1 MGHCKFHVTPGHQQ
15 TLPRAMEA
23 FPKDCGGREGGVKTL
38 ECRRDV
44 TSGEANEK
52 APWSG
57 CLPALPKQSQGLGV
71 SDVLLMSGTRRRA
84 APLPTSSSD
93 SVAWLSGHYK
103 IKLAKFPTSKSLYTE
118 CAASAIFP
126 HLVHKAEV
134 WV

>member
-23 FPKDCGGREGGVKTL
+23 FPKDCGGREGGS
-38 ECRRDV
+38 RDTRV
-44 TSGEANEK
+44 RE
-52 APWSG
+52 G
-57 CLPALPKQSQGLGV
+57 CDQWGSQCNPGLGACQLPKQSQGLGV

-126 HLVHKAEV
+126 HLVRKAGSEV
-134 WV
+134 AT